1 MTALPANSD
10 NNTPLRKVEIE
21 QSTVK
26 LVRCRPFSDVYES
39 ELDGLPVCVE
49 LVRWPEDL
57 TNADGV
63 GMVHEVGFI
72 PVGDVYSR
80 CYLEHSTE
88 NKERTRAMVHSRTR
102 QK

>member
-1 MTALPANSD
+1 MTALPANPEETDTS
-10 NNTPLRKVEIE
+10 LRKVAIDG
-21 QSTVK
+21 STVK

-63 GMVHEVGFI
+63 SVVHEVGF
-72 PVGDVYSR
+72 VLRDGLRVR
-80 CYLEHSTE
+80 CHVERFTE
-88 NKERTRAMVHSRTR
+88 NKERTRAMVRS
-102 QK
+102 